1 MSGTW
6 GEYVKLSL
14 FGESHGKCV
23 GIVINGLPAGIKL
36 DLDFIRSELARRA
49 PGKNALSTPRQEKD
63 EFEIIS
69 GYFNEHTT
77 GSPLTFIIWN
87 KDSHSNDYEDLKYNL
102 RPGHADYT
110 AMIKHGGFNDYRGGG
125 HFSGRLTASMVLAG
139 AIAKQILSKKEIAI
153 GGHVL
158 SIGNIREESFDELDL
173 AVNSIQELARMDF
186 PVLNSAIGEEMQQQI
201 LLAKAEEDSLG
212 GIVETAAIG
221 LPVGVGS
228 PFFDS
233 LESKIAHLLFSI
245 PAVKGVE
252 FGAGFAITQMKGSQA
267 NDSFVYVN
275 SRVETLTNHN
285 GGILGGI
292 SNGMPLLFR
301 TALKPTPSIAKA
313 QSTVDISRNEEVEIR
328 VKGRHDPCIVPRA
341 VPVVESAAALAI
353 LDLMIEKD
361 GVTWMI

>member
-6 GEYVKLSL
+6 GEYLKLSL

-36 DLDFIRSELARRA
+36 DQEFIRSELYRRA
-49 PGKNALSTPRQEKD
+49 PGRNALSTSRQEKD

-69 GYFNEHTT
+69 GYFNDHTT
-77 GSPLTFIIWN
+77 GSPLTCVIWN
-87 KDSHSNDYEDLKYNL
+87 KDQHSGDYEDLKNNL

-110 AMIKHGGFNDYRGGG
+110 AMIKHSGFNDYRGGG
-125 HFSGRLTASMVLAG
+125 HFSGRLTAPMVLAG
-139 AIAKQILSKKEIAI
+139 AIAKQILRKKNIAI
-153 GGHVL
+153 GSHIL
-158 SIGNIREESFDELDL
+158 SIGNIREDSFDELDL
-173 AVNSIQELARMDF
+173 DANLIQELAGRDF
-186 PVLNSAIGEEMQQQI
+186 PVLNGGKGEEMQERI

-212 GIVETAAIG
+212 GVVETAAVG

-233 LESKIAHLLFSI
+233 LESKIAHLLFSV

-252 FGAGFAITQMKGSQA
+252 FGTGFAIARMKGSEA

-275 SRVETLTNHN
+275 GKVETLTNHN

-292 SNGMPLLFR
+292 SNGMPVIFR
-301 TALKPTPSIAKA
+301 AALKPTPSISKT
-313 QSTVDISRNEEVEIR
+313 QSTVNISRKEEVEIR
-328 VKGRHDPCIVPRA
+328 IKGRHDPCIVPRA

-361 GVTWMI
+361 GITWMI